1 MNELCPHGGRF
12 LIIVMLYRSTQAQK
26 SWPIPRRHYFLETQR
41 LLFLPL
47 SECPVHFSVSLFIF
61 QCLSLYF
68 IVDFHFLCL
77 SPFTMS
83 KAAHIVHSSLSKN
96 IAQWNNGPV
105 LWRHLPEWNCCTL
118 TEYFLDWFYN
128 WLQIVLQGFRQL
140 FVSDLGPDFRSS
152 LATVLQSQW
161 SWTTT
166 CFPWIKPGV
175 WNSFCWQLI
184 KPSKSIAGWTNSPF
198 SARP

>member
-12 LIIVMLYRSTQAQK
+12 LIIVMLYRSTQDQK

-96 IAQWNNGPV
+96 IVEWNNDPV
-105 LWRHLPEWNCCTL
+105 LWRHWIL
-118 TEYFLDWFYN
+118 LDWFYN
-128 WLQIVLQGFRQL
+128 WLQIVLRVDGNCLLATSAQIFW
-140 FVSDLGPDFRSS
+140 SS

-161 SWTTT
+161 GCTTT
-166 CFPWIKPGV
+166 CFPWISTGV
-175 WNSFCWQLI
+175 SPSICW
-184 KPSKSIAGWTNSPF
+184 
-198 SARP
+198 

>member
-12 LIIVMLYRSTQAQK
+12 LIIVMLYRSTQDQK

-96 IAQWNNGPV
+96 IVQWNNDPV
-105 LWRHLPEWNCCTL
+105 LWRHLPE
-118 TEYFLDWFYN
+118 TEVLHSYWILLDWFYN
-128 WLQIVLQGFRQL
+128 WLQIVLRVDGNCLLATSAQIFW
-140 FVSDLGPDFRSS
+140 SS

-161 SWTTT
+161 GCTTT
-166 CFPWIKPGV
+166 SFPWILTGV
-175 WNSFCWQLI
+175 SPSICW
-184 KPSKSIAGWTNSPF
+184 
-198 SARP
+198 